1 VNNQGRQYPN
11 QNQNQQGRQFQR
23 FPQNNQR
30 YVPTNLGNQQSN
42 SGLNQG
48 QTQQVANQ
56 RGSGQSN
63 QRVSGDGGASGSLSA
78 SSESGVGGS
87 SGPISS
93 ASLPEQ
99 VLDPRY
105 SKLIC
110 FNCGDPGHF
119 VGNCVKPK
127 LCFICNLPGH
137 PVHLCPKWL
146 TEHPSA
152 AYFGSAGKGLGFT
165 ILMFLM
171 KVRLSG

>member
-1 VNNQGRQYPN
+1 V
-11 QNQNQQGRQFQR
+11 
-23 FPQNNQR
+23 
-30 YVPTNLGNQQSN
+30 S
-42 SGLNQG
+42 
-48 QTQQVANQ
+48 Q

-63 QRVSGDGGASGSLSA
+63 QRISGDGGASGSLSA

-87 SGPISS
+87 SGPTS

-127 LCFICNLPGH
+127 LCFIFNLPSH

-152 AYFGSAGKGLGFT
+152 AYFGSAGKGLGFYHIDVPDESETQWLNFNNCGLISVKKGSISLVELEQNFTT
-165 ILMFLM
+165 IFC
-171 KVRLSG
+171 KTRKWPW